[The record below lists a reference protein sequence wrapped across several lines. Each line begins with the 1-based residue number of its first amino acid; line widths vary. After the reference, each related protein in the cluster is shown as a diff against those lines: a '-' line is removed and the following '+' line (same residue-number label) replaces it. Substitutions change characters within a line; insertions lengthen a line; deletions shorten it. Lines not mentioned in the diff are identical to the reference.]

1 MTIRRFNARDSRSA
15 LARVR
20 EDLGPDAVI
29 LSNRRVADGVEVLAA
44 SNLEAVEQAVAT
56 EDRTQWAAVNEAAR
70 DRVARD
76 RAARDVA
83 SGAAVVRNSPAPP
96 GAAPDGGANELGMQ
110 QLQNELAN
118 LRSLLESE
126 LHQRAWRDSAGKS
139 STRASLNQ
147 RLARMGFSRA
157 LGEELTDALP
167 ARGDLEKLWQR
178 VLAALEGRLPVADN
192 GFPGAPRVV
201 ACVGTTGVG
210 KTSTIAK
217 LAARAALSGGR
228 KSVALVTMDQYRIGG
243 QEQLETFAGH
253 LGLPVAAVEDGP
265 GLYAALREFR
275 TMANIFIDT
284 AGMSQ
289 RDPRLLDQV
298 ALLRASPV
306 PVAICGILSAS
317 ASVSQ
322 GREFILSL
330 GRQGL
335 SGAII
340 TKLDEAA
347 SLGGVLDILIRT
359 AIPVV
364 YTCSGQRVPDDLQPA
379 GARELVALAAACL
392 GNRRGAGADADIR
405 TRAAAV
411 AG

>member
-1 MTIRRFNARDSRSA
+1 M
-15 LARVR
+15 
-20 EDLGPDAVI
+20 
-29 LSNRRVADGVEVLAA
+29 
-44 SNLEAVEQAVAT
+44 
-56 EDRTQWAAVNEAAR
+56 
-70 DRVARD
+70 
-76 RAARDVA
+76 
-83 SGAAVVRNSPAPP
+83 
-96 GAAPDGGANELGMQ
+96 
-110 QLQNELAN
+110 
-118 LRSLLESE
+118 
-126 LHQRAWRDSAGKS
+126 
-139 STRASLNQ
+139 
-147 RLARMGFSRA
+147 
-157 LGEELTDALP
+157 
-167 ARGDLEKLWQR
+167 
-178 VLAALEGRLPVADN
+178 
-192 GFPGAPRVV
+192 

-228 KSVALVTMDQYRIGG
+228 KSVALITMDQYRIGG
-243 QEQLETFAGH
+243 REQLETFAGH
-253 LGLPVAAVEDGP
+253 LGLPVAVVEDGP

-275 TMANIFIDT
+275 TMANIYIDT

-322 GREFILSL
+322 GREFVLSL

-364 YTCSGQRVPDDLQPA
+364 FTCSGQRVPDDLQPA
-379 GARELVALAAACL
+379 AARELVALAAACL
-392 GNRRGAGADADIR
+392 GNRRSAGADAEVR
-405 TRAAAV
+405 TRTAAV